1 MNAVSITYHSIVK
14 GLIVHAATSI
24 KEVNYWTTL
33 KYCIC
38 YKPTKRNTKEHI
50 ISFSKCICENELIW
64 ESATHYRLTSLI
76 SPEMKKW
83 WPQKIMFHCVF
94 YFICTLFNLIQL
106 IVPFITSM
114 MMMMNC
120 FCGMVDWRKVFS
132 LISSRDHC
140 QRSSPS
146 QISNTPQAGFEPAQ
160 NLSSGLVE
168 WSCAVVITTTPP
180 RLKKNY
186 ECLVASKKDF
196 HVTQKSLTF
205 NFTMT
210 HLWRH
215 SDLLNE
221 DLTKCWRSNANASA
235 NLRCLHKK
243 FWRFTNG
250 HLGERGYLQ

>member
-33 KYCIC
+33 KYCIY

-64 ESATHYRLTSLI
+64 ESATHCRLTSLVI
-76 SPEMKKW
+76 PEMKKW

-106 IVPFITSM
+106 IVPFITSIMIM

-120 FCGMVDWRKVFS
+120 FCSMVDWQKAFS
-132 LISSRDHC
+132 LISSQDHC

-146 QISNTPQAGFEPAQ
+146 QFSNTPRAGFEPAQ

-168 WSCAVVITTTPP
+168 WSCAVVITTTPQ
-180 RLKKNY
+180 R
-186 ECLVASKKDF
+186 
-196 HVTQKSLTF
+196 
-205 NFTMT
+205 
-210 HLWRH
+210 
-215 SDLLNE
+215 
-221 DLTKCWRSNANASA
+221 
-235 NLRCLHKK
+235 HKK
-243 FWRFTNG
+243 KLWMLGCLQKRFSRNPKKFN
-250 HLGERGYLQ
+250 L